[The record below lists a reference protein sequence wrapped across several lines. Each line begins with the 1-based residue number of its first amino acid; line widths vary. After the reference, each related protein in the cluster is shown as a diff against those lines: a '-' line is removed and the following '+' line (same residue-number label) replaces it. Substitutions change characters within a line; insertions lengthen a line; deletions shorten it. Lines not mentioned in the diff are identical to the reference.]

1 MVSTLET
8 TCLPL
13 GTIITARVKRSPF
26 YEAVT
31 GSSYSKAY
39 CCCYYTLLHHLILII
54 FALTRT
60 LLYHSYDSKH
70 FPKHS
75 TMSSPIASP
84 TAATASL
91 KEQPSGPTCRFCEEY
106 CEGSM
111 IQPCSFCKD
120 WWCIACL
127 EGCFVRAAKD
137 SRPFSPPW
145 CCADIQLFRILDR
158 LEPEIASLYRTRY
171 REHMTRNKRWC
182 PVPTCGAF
190 IDVDTLA
197 NYHPTRSVTFQCP
210 HCGGNVY
217 NKGCRGIAHSSPCH
231 EKDEAAMLAQYG
243 IKQCPSC
250 KQGVKRMFGCPL
262 MECSCGA
269 YFCWNCCKS
278 PPDCDGGCDAQD
290 SEIGSPNV
298 PNVFVNEETV
308 SVEDRDERK
317 SPVDGTAGYNSPN
330 AEYDDET
337 DVFAKEDTISVED
350 RDRWA
355 TSRWSSPASRSR
367 SSARSA
373 GVSESETKSKGPLD
387 GMRSPESQDDGGN
400 STAALNTESFSAAI
414 DQTEREDSILK
425 ASNPGTKDTEN
436 SEADVVNTTAPKDQ
450 EDAIHGEVSL
460 SVEETRHAGPETP
473 DGRVLDLERSRGPSN
488 PDAVNA
494 STAQHLLRRIDTD
507 SHPTG
512 FESSIAQPTT
522 NRLIDLDAGGFS
534 WWANAPENFGADP
547 GESPLSSR
555 VQVWYCIHTPH
566 FFALHW
572 RVKGEYH
579 GDPTPMECNRCVSRV
594 RPMYLFDEDEEKR
607 GMLRRKGAG
616 RRREKMIPAVRRS
629 SREN

>member
-1 MVSTLET
+1 
-8 TCLPL
+8 
-13 GTIITARVKRSPF
+13 
-26 YEAVT
+26 
-31 GSSYSKAY
+31 
-39 CCCYYTLLHHLILII
+39 
-54 FALTRT
+54 
-60 LLYHSYDSKH
+60 
-70 FPKHS
+70 
-75 TMSSPIASP
+75 
-84 TAATASL
+84 
-91 KEQPSGPTCRFCEEY
+91 
-106 CEGSM
+106 
-111 IQPCSFCKD
+111 
-120 WWCIACL
+120 
-127 EGCFVRAAKD
+127 
-137 SRPFSPPW
+137 
-145 CCADIQLFRILDR
+145 
-158 LEPEIASLYRTRY
+158 
-171 REHMTRNKRWC
+171 
-182 PVPTCGAF
+182 
-190 IDVDTLA
+190 
-197 NYHPTRSVTFQCP
+197 
-210 HCGGNVY
+210 
-217 NKGCRGIAHSSPCH
+217 
-231 EKDEAAMLAQYG
+231 MLAQYG

-298 PNVFVNEETV
+298 PNVFVNEGTV

-387 GMRSPESQDDGGN
+387 GMRSPESQNDGGN

-534 WWANAPENFGADP
+534 RWANAPENFGADP

-566 FFALHW
+566 FVALHW

-579 GDPTPMECNRCVSRV
+579 GDPTLMECNRCVSRV

-607 GMLRRKGAG
+607 GDAKEEG
-616 RRREKMIPAVRRS
+616 
-629 SREN
+629 SREEEGEDDPSSPKVKQRKLSDSYSAAAGDAPVASTAAVETHYSPRSKACDLDQRNPRNGTSEHSRPDQAWVCWKCALIVCRKCKDRYVGQLSYEAEDK